1 MNQAI
6 KSVCLLPIPH
16 IARRRLLAAGAGGT
30 ISCSSECQ
38 FRIGQRN
45 NFRGLHLSAG
55 RSLSDSQVV
64 FDGPG
69 GEADVL
75 KLRLLGEWM
84 HRLRKGRPKKWAC
97 EQTEKADVET
107 PPVVLKSPATD
118 KSVSLAEMFYS

>member
-1 MNQAI
+1 MQGEPFPVPANAS
-6 KSVCLLPIPH
+6 SV
-16 IARRRLLAAGAGGT
+16 LASVIILEACT
-30 ISCSSECQ
+30 
-38 FRIGQRN
+38 
-45 NFRGLHLSAG
+45 
-55 RSLSDSQVV
+55 DSQVV